1 MFKFAKGVGLLVAGC
16 LGPIALVVVGVYACT
31 GKQPEPEP
39 ESTIARQQ
47 REAHEAWVKRQQAP
61 TLAAVQPAATAAP
74 RPAATAQQR
83 ADDSLAIGAP
93 TVRWTSIWTEAMAK
107 ATNTSDRTITCLV
120 QGVWEEG
127 DTVLAS
133 DDALVAKL
141 PPGRSEVVKLH
152 SAVEQ
157 RIPKGAKLTL
167 SARNCRFVSE

>member
-47 REAHEAWVKRQQAP
+47 REAHEAWLKKPAAEQP
-61 TLAAVQPAATAAP
+61 SLAAVRPTP
-74 RPAATAQQR
+74 PAATAQQR
-83 ADDSLAIGAP
+83 ADDALSIGAP

-107 ATNTSDRTITCLV
+107 TTNTSDRTITCLV

-141 PPGRSEVVKLH
+141 PPGRSEVIKLH